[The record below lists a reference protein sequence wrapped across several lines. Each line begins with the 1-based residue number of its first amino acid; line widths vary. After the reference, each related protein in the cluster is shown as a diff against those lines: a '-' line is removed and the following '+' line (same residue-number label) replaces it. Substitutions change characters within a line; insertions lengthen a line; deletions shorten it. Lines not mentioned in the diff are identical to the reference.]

1 MLVLNTNKTKMI
13 DLAKSMGYDPPQ
25 NAQFTKAARGEQW
38 CLTWDDDKSS
48 YQAALFAA
56 AGGAVFSM
64 RCKELGS
71 GVPVNWE
78 VRDLSVEDLKKL
90 GLLEERAPKAPTVAP
105 HRDLGYER
113 EL

>member
-25 NAQFTKAARGEQW
+25 NAQFNKVVRGEQW
-38 CLTWDDDKSS
+38 CLTWDDDQRS
-48 YQAALFAA
+48 YQAALFTA

-64 RCKELGS
+64 RCHELGS
-71 GVPVNWE
+71 GVPVKWE
-78 VRDLSVEDLKKL
+78 VQDLSQENLKKL
-90 GLLEERAPKAPTVAP
+90 DLVEERAPKAPTAAP
-105 HRDLGYER
+105 HRDMGYER